1 MGEKTI
7 KEAKAVIAV
16 SLIAGL
22 LLLAAGLLSK
32 QVDMG
37 WLSANNALLALSLLP
52 LSLAFA
58 SFLKLSRIKKSP
70 QKMRSVLIKENDERL
85 VALNHEA
92 DSKTLKIV
100 VGALFLAYF
109 GYTFLFPEEVFES
122 AGWWTLLVLLLGTL
136 SLQGVFRH
144 RLR

>member
-1 MGEKTI
+1 MGVKTI
-7 KEAKAVIAV
+7 KEAKAIMTV
-16 SLIAGL
+16 SLVAGL
-22 LLLAAGLLSK
+22 LLLAAGLLSR
-32 QVDMG
+32 QWDMG
-37 WLSANNALLALSLLP
+37 WLSGNNALVALSLLP

-58 SFLKLSRIKKSP
+58 SFLKLFRIQKSP
-70 QKMRSVLIKENDERL
+70 HQMRSMLIKENDERL

-92 DSKTLKIV
+92 DSKTLKVV

-136 SLQGVFRH
+136 SLQSVFRH
-144 RLR
+144 RLK